1 MDRGEARVADVAM
14 FLEGCA
20 ALPLEAYQPGD
31 VILRKGETAG
41 KVFILKQGA
50 VEVVDGEER
59 IALASEPGAVFGELG
74 VLLDQPP
81 MADVRVLE
89 PSTFYVAAG
98 KVFLRVHRDAALHVA
113 GILARRLVSAHR
125 NLEQLRRRLTPEQR
139 DGMLEEMV
147 DAVDRSLHWQPH

>member
-1 MDRGEARVADVAM
+1 MVDIAM
-14 FLEGCA
+14 FLAGLSS
-20 ALPLEAYQPGD
+20 LPLETYQAGD

-41 KVFILKQGA
+41 KVFILKEGA
-50 VEVVDGEER
+50 VEVVEDDER

-98 KVFLRVHRDAALHVA
+98 KVFLRVHREAALHVA
-113 GILARRLVSAHR
+113 TILARRLVSAHR
-125 NLEQLRRRLTPEQR
+125 NLDKLRRRLTPEQR

-147 DAVDRSLHWQPH
+147 DAVDRSLLWPPG

>member
-1 MDRGEARVADVAM
+1 MVDIAM
-14 FLEGCA
+14 FLAGLSS
-20 ALPLEAYQPGD
+20 LPLESYQAGD
-31 VILRKGETAG
+31 VILRKGQIAG
-41 KVFILKQGA
+41 KVFILKEGA
-50 VEVVDGEER
+50 VEVVDDDER

-98 KVFLRVHRDAALHVA
+98 KVFLRVHREAALHVA
-113 GILARRLVSAHR
+113 TILARRLVSAHR
-125 NLEQLRRRLTPEQR
+125 NLNELRRRLTPEQR

-147 DAVDRSLHWQPH
+147 DAVDRSLLWPPG